1 MKHFYFLIILFTAL
15 HASAQ
20 LDSRTYLTDAII
32 DNGEKYLQ
40 RCERAILDK
49 DMERV
54 NFLFDSITTNTFH
67 GVYFDNF
74 ELQKLRGKKMRINE
88 FEKPVVLITLS
99 TWYLNSKGEI
109 NAINDLAKKYKK
121 KIDFVVLYWG
131 TKKESKKAAKSLNSN
146 VTVAYVDEL
155 DNKGAYIVQK
165 LKHFFGFP
173 TCYYLNADKSIAA
186 ITRGAKQRPFY
197 FDQEDVYED
206 NYDSHFTLVKELLV
220 KDKNTR
226 VATK

>member
-1 MKHFYFLIILFTAL
+1 MSAL
-15 HASAQ
+15 TVSAQ
-20 LDSRTYLTDAII
+20 LDSKTYLTDAII

-40 RCERAILDK
+40 RCERAIVNK

-67 GVYFDNF
+67 GIYFDNF
-74 ELQKLRGKKMRINE
+74 ELEKIQGKKVTIND
-88 FEKPVVLITLS
+88 FDKPVVLITLS

-109 NAINDLAKKYKK
+109 AAINDLAKKYKK
-121 KIDFVVLYWG
+121 NIDFVVLYWG
-131 TKKESKKAAKSLNSN
+131 TKQEAKKAAKSLKSN
-146 VTVAYVDEL
+146 ITVTYVDEL
-155 DNKGAYIVQK
+155 HNKGAYIVDK

-173 TCYYLNADKSIAA
+173 TCYYLNTDKSIAA

-197 FDQEDVYED
+197 FDQEEVYED
-206 NYDSHFTLVKELLV
+206 NYDAHFAMVKELLV
-220 KDKNTR
+220 NAKNTV

>member
-1 MKHFYFLIILFTAL
+1 MKKLCFILILLSTL
-15 HASAQ
+15 VVSAQ
-20 LDSRTYLTDAII
+20 LDSKTYLTDAII
-32 DNGEKYLQ
+32 DTGEKYLKN
-40 RCERAILDK
+40 CEQAILDK
-49 DMERV
+49 DMDRV
-54 NFLFDSITTNTFH
+54 NFLFDSITSYTYK

-74 ELQKLRGKKMRINE
+74 KLQQVKGRELRIND
-88 FEKPVVLITLS
+88 FKKPVVLITLS

-109 NAINDLAKKYKK
+109 AAINDLAKKYKK
-121 KIDFVVLYWG
+121 NIDFVVLYWG
-131 TKKESKKAAKSLNSN
+131 TKKESKKAAKALNGN

-197 FDQEDVYED
+197 FNQEDVYED

-220 KDKNTR
+220 NDKNTR
-226 VATK
+226 VATN